1 MDAEKLAI
9 LQHLQGIQYRPD
21 TQPPGS
27 FKSSAEL
34 KSYQGMFRG
43 AAEVSDFALVTEY
56 SAIDSKQKARSKSIS
71 RAKQVPCIHRFA

>member
-1 MDAEKLAI
+1 MYAAFGGCRKTGNSTASSRNSI
-9 LQHLQGIQYRPD
+9 PTR

-43 AAEVSDFALVTEY
+43 AAEVSD
-56 SAIDSKQKARSKSIS
+56 IQ
-71 RAKQVPCIHRFA
+71 